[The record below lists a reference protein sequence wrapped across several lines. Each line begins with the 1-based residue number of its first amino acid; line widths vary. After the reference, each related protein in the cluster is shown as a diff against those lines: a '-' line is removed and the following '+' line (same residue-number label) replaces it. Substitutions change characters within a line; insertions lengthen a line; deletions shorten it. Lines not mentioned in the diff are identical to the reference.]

1 MPEEFQR
8 KIKMIN
14 NFYTTYFQIT
24 FNNKIPLYDNFHSLI
39 RTSKKFKKLFLTIL
53 DIPVKIPNDVIH
65 KSMND
70 PRSKKKEKRERERE
84 ILLKTHPK
92 ISKFPVISYL
102 QRSSPLPS
110 PYKPR
115 VVSRLQAV

>member
-53 DIPVKIPNDVIH
+53 DIPVK
-65 KSMND
+65 KSQMTWSTNPWMILA
-70 PRSKKKEKRERERE
+70 PRKRKERERN
-84 ILLKTHPK
+84 
-92 ISKFPVISYL
+92 
-102 QRSSPLPS
+102 SP
-110 PYKPR
+110 
-115 VVSRLQAV
+115 